1 MKRLVLVSVVMCA
14 LAGASI
20 AARDMVLEFKAA
32 AFVSTSETF
41 RDIYGTAAAI
51 YGPEFSV
58 QLKEESAWYFF
69 ASIDYLSKKGHSI
82 GLCEPTKVR
91 FVPLGVGIKYVAH
104 AFNCLDLYAG
114 LGFQPINV
122 RTTNCIDSIQQVD
135 STWAF
140 GGIAK
145 FGAWYHLP
153 HHFLID
159 LFIDYSFA
167 KVKNNTLCATS
178 SDCSKTN
185 IGGAIIGAGL
195 GYRF

>member
-1 MKRLVLVSVVMCA
+1 MKRLLSLSILVCA
-14 LAGASI
+14 LAVTSLT
-20 AARDMVLEFKAA
+20 ARDMVIEFKAA

-58 QLKEESAWYFF
+58 QLKEESSWYFF

-82 GLCEPTKVR
+82 GLCEATKVR
-91 FVPLGVGIKYVAH
+91 FVPLGIGIKYVAH

-122 RTTNCIDSIQQVD
+122 RTIDCIDSIQQLDTKWVL
-135 STWAF
+135 

-145 FGAWYHLP
+145 FGAWYQLP
-153 HHFLID
+153 HQLLID

-167 KVKNNTLCATS
+167 KVKNNTLCCTS
-178 SDCSKTN
+178 IDSCKTN
-185 IGGAIIGAGL
+185 IGGVIIGAGL